1 VRITGR
7 AKSGKPGDARVTAGL
22 PSLRLVYM
30 GTAAFAVPSL
40 RTLAADP
47 HAVVAVYTQPARAGG
62 RGLKALPSPVH
73 TAALELGLVVHTP
86 ETLKAPEEREV
97 LAGFG
102 ADLAVVAAYG
112 LILPKSVLEVPRLGG
127 INLHASLLPRW
138 RGAAPIQRA
147 LLAGDAETGV
157 TIIQM
162 EPSLDTG
169 PILAMERI
177 PITTQTTAASLHDT
191 LADLAARM
199 VGPTIERVASG
210 RVAPRRQPDQGI
222 TYAPKIDKTEARL
235 DWSRPAAFLERQL
248 RALNPWPGCW
258 TTFDGERLLVLEGEL
273 AAGDGAPGEVLDER
287 MTIACG
293 VGALRLTRVQRAG
306 GRPMSAEAFLRGF
319 RLPVGARLGTPCPAT
334 S

>member
-1 VRITGR
+1 
-7 AKSGKPGDARVTAGL
+7 VTFGA

-40 RTLAADP
+40 RALAAGP
-47 HAVVAVYTQPARAGG
+47 HEVVAVYTQPPRAAG
-62 RGLKALPSPVH
+62 RGLKARPSPVH
-73 TAALELGLVVHTP
+73 GAAVELGLVVRTP
-86 ETLKAPEEREV
+86 AALKAPAEREV

-112 LILPKSVLEVPRLGG
+112 LILPESMLEVPRLGG
-127 INLHASLLPRW
+127 VNLHASLLPRW

-169 PILAMERI
+169 PILAMERV
-177 PITTQTTAASLHDT
+177 PIKPDATAASLHDT
-191 LADLAARM
+191 LADLAAHM
-199 VGPTIERVASG
+199 VGPTIDGLASG
-210 RVAPRRQPDQGI
+210 RVKARPQPEAGV
-222 TYAPKIDKTEARL
+222 TYAPKIDKAEARV

-258 TTFDGERLLVLEGEL
+258 TELDGERLLVLEGEL
-273 AAGDGAPGEVLDER
+273 AAGRGAPGEVLDDR

-293 VGALRLTRVQRAG
+293 AGALRLTSVQRAG
-306 GRPMSAEAFLRGF
+306 GRPMSATAFLRGF
-319 RLPVGARLGTPCPAT
+319 RLPVGARLGMPCPVT
-334 S
+334 G

>member
-1 VRITGR
+1 VI
-7 AKSGKPGDARVTAGL
+7 AGA

-30 GTAAFAVPSL
+30 GTVAFAVPSL
-40 RTLAADP
+40 RTLAAGP
-47 HAVVAVYTQPARAGG
+47 HAVVAVYTQPPRAAG
-62 RGLKALPSPVH
+62 RGLKARPSPVH
-73 TAALELGLVVHTP
+73 TAAAELGLVVHTP
-86 ETLKAPEEREV
+86 ETLKSPAEREV

-112 LILPKSVLEVPRLGG
+112 LILPQSILEAPRLGG

-157 TIIQM
+157 TIFRM

-169 PILAMERI
+169 PILTMGRV
-177 PITTQTTAASLHDT
+177 PITAATTAASLHDT

-199 VGPTIERVASG
+199 VGPTIDRLASG
-210 RVAPRRQPDQGI
+210 RVVPHPQPEQGV
-222 TYAPKIDKTEARL
+222 TYAPKIEKAEARL

-273 AAGDGAPGEVLDER
+273 AGGCGAPGEVLDER

-293 VGALRLTRVQRAG
+293 AGALRLTKVQRAG
-306 GRPMSAEAFLRGF
+306 GRPMSADAFLRGF

>member
-1 VRITGR
+1 
-7 AKSGKPGDARVTAGL
+7 VTAGA
-22 PSLRLVYM
+22 PALRLVYM

-40 RTLAADP
+40 RALAAGP
-47 HAVVAVYTQPARAGG
+47 HEVVAVYTQPARAAG
-62 RGLKALPSPVH
+62 RGLKARPSPVH
-73 TAALELGLVVHTP
+73 AAALDLGLVVHTP
-86 ETLKAPEEREV
+86 ETLKAPAEREV
-97 LAGFG
+97 LAGFR

-112 LILPKSVLEVPRLGG
+112 LILPKDILEVPRLGG

-147 LLAGDAETGV
+147 LLAGDTETGV

-169 PILAMERI
+169 PILAMEGI
-177 PITTQTTAASLHDT
+177 PIAADATAASLHDI
-191 LADLAARM
+191 LAELAARM
-199 VGPTIERVASG
+199 VGPTIDQLAGG
-210 RVAPRRQPDQGI
+210 RAIPHPQPEQGV
-222 TYAPKIDKTEARL
+222 TYAPKIDKAEARF
-235 DWSRPAAFLERQL
+235 DWSRRAAFLERQL

-258 TTFDGERLLVLEGEL
+258 TEVDGERLLVLEGEL
-273 AAGDGAPGEVLDER
+273 AAGVGLPGEVLDDR

-293 VGALRLTRVQRAG
+293 EAALRLTRVQRAG